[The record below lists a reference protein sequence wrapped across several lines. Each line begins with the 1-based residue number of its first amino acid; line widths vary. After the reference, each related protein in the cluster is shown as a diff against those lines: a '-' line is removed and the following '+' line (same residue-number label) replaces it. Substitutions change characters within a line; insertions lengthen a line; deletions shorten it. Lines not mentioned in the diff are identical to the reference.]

1 MKYIGFLL
9 LLTGCTGLG
18 MSLAED
24 YKERIWVLSQIDKM
38 IGFLCDRILTEKD
51 SLPEAF
57 FHTVGRFDG
66 TWKRFLKEM
75 YEETEQQNGKRLE
88 EIWKEKSSILQEV
101 MAEKDFLPF
110 QAAMKQTGFSTKA
123 GQLGALQDYQVRIRE
138 QLKELTEQ
146 KKEKCKLYQSLGIM
160 CGILII
166 VILW

>member
-18 MSLAED
+18 MSFAED
-24 YKERIWVLSQIDKM
+24 YRERIRVLSQIDKM
-38 IGFLCDRILTEKD
+38 LCFLSDRILTEKD

-57 FHTVGRFDG
+57 FHTSKRFDG
-66 TWKRFLKEM
+66 TWKQFLKEM
-75 YEETEQQNGKRLE
+75 YEETENQNGKTLV
-88 EIWKEKSSILQEV
+88 EIWREKSSNLQKVMEERDYIL
-101 MAEKDFLPF
+101 F
-110 QAAMKQTGFSTKA
+110 QDAMKQTGFSTET
-123 GQLGALQDYQVRIRE
+123 GQLSALKDYQARIRE

>member
-18 MSLAED
+18 MSFAED
-24 YKERIWVLSQIDKM
+24 YRERIRVLSQIDKM
-38 IGFLCDRILTEKD
+38 LCFLSDRILTEKD

-57 FHTVGRFDG
+57 FHTSNRFEG

-75 YEETEQQNGKRLE
+75 YEETENQNGKTLE
-88 EIWKEKSSILQEV
+88 EIWREKSSHLQNLME
-101 MAEKDFLPF
+101 ERDYIFF
-110 QAAMKQTGFSTKA
+110 QDAMKQTGFSTET
-123 GQLGALQDYQVRIRE
+123 GQLGAFKDYQARIRE